1 MKRQGFRVRLGAL
14 ALAAAMAG
22 CATMD
27 SAPDVPEEPV
37 PHSNETSLDDALR
50 DFGDLLRAYPVRPPY
65 RDDQAIVLAI
75 APILNLS
82 GDPSLPVD
90 ISQMLVTATALIDF
104 PIASLAPTP
113 LNERQANWNQSFAG
127 SFPAPAPAAPISAPA
142 EQSDLAIRG
151 AITEAEKLWSD
162 EYIREMDLL
171 FEHGKNGRESIDVG
185 GSREKGHEGW
195 TFAVDLSLVKPG
207 GGNLEADS
215 QRIDVVRDGQSE
227 SFGVFF
233 KGSGVGARR
242 RGLVAQGKGRALR
255 IAAQKSIL
263 VLLGRHFEVPYWR
276 LFPGEVSDQ
285 GVISAYRNRLVRGE
299 APDDFRQLLF
309 AHGVDI
315 DIRSRE
321 FSTSEIAAVR
331 QLQERLKRPP
341 GESWVDLAIY
351 LWENVPYQAEH
362 VPLATFRQPR
372 LPETTEAQISRLRP
386 GEQFVVVVNF
396 ASGDS
401 SIDETIEGTIDSLVG
416 ALAQS
421 SLADKDWWIELR
433 GHADDRRGEASNLK
447 LSKERAE
454 RVREYLVRAYSI
466 PSERIVSGGFGST
479 KPPNKD
485 AKSLEKRGANRR
497 VEIFL
502 AHGRRQTP
510 PRHAET
516 TPSRNTMP
524 APAPVAS
531 GPIPLPEQQ
540 PSPRGV
546 PLRVDLSVATLS
558 AIRKIYPDG
567 KFSSSAGTYAVRFS
581 SEESELFVEATF
593 FLERG
598 ARDPSVTSVGFRC
611 KQGVEGRVRSAIE
624 EQQGLRDTSGS
635 GNRWSNV
642 EGYNLELDSF
652 GYCLRISPAK

>member
-37 PHSNETSLDDALR
+37 PHTNETSLDDALR
-50 DFGDLLRAYPVRPPY
+50 GFGDLLRAYPVRHPY

-75 APILNLS
+75 GPILNLS
-82 GDPSLPVD
+82 GDPSLSVD

-104 PIASLAPTP
+104 PITSLAPTP
-113 LNERQANWNQSFAG
+113 LNERQANWNQSFPG
-127 SFPAPAPAAPISAPA
+127 SFPAPAPAPPTSDPA
-142 EQSDLAIRG
+142 EQFDLAIRG

-185 GSREKGHEGW
+185 GSREKGHEVW
-195 TFAVDLSLVKPG
+195 TLAVDLSLVRPDG
-207 GGNLEADS
+207 VTLEADT
-215 QRIDVVRDGQSE
+215 QRIDVVRYGQST

-276 LFPGEVSDQ
+276 LTGELPDKEVTDSYFD
-285 GVISAYRNRLVRGE
+285 RLARGE
-299 APDDFRQLLF
+299 APDDFRELLF

-331 QLQERLKRPP
+331 QLQERLQRPP
-341 GESWVDLAIY
+341 GESAGDLVIY
-351 LWENVPYQAEH
+351 LWETVPYQ
-362 VPLATFRQPR
+362 PGRLATFRHPR

-386 GEQFVVVVNF
+386 GEQYVVVVNF

-485 AKSLEKRGANRR
+485 AKSPEKRGANRR

-510 PRHAET
+510 PRHTET

-531 GPIPLPEQQ
+531 GPTPLPEQQ

-581 SEESELFVEATF
+581 SEESELFLEATF

-598 ARDPSVTSVGFRC
+598 AQDPSVTSVGFRC